1 MNDMRV
7 VTTHLDEHTLL
18 IDGMTCAA
26 CVSRLERVLNK
37 VPGVV
42 DASVNLAT
50 EKARIHASGVPVSA
64 LIAAVQKAGFDAQLE
79 PTTWTEAGTSSFCV
93 RLRAHPVGDH
103 GFSSGGGVPP
113 AQGWRQGP
121 GDRSLALWPA
131 GPQAQPIPEPL

>member
-1 MNDMRV
+1 MSDTRI

-64 LIAAVQKAGFDAQLE
+64 LITAVQKAGFDARLE
-79 PTTWTEAGTSSFCV
+79 PTTWTAGGTSSFW
-93 RLRAHPVGDH
+93 PVVV
-103 GFSSGGGVPP
+103 SAV
-113 AQGWRQGP
+113 
-121 GDRSLALWPA
+121 LT
-131 GPQAQPIPEPL
+131 IPLVFPCSVCCLVLI